1 MRQAPPADAPIA
13 SGRLERMLIAL
24 CHALA
29 LGAGAYALTPALWGV
44 DMPLWVCVPLAGL
57 AAAIGACTWQSV
69 GGQLRWDGQQWHWLA
84 TSAPAGPAQALANL
98 RVQIDLGSWVL
109 LRWRADKTA
118 RRHTWACLR
127 AGDAGPRWH
136 GMRVALVAWSRQ
148 AAKPQAATP
157 QAGRRA

>member
-1 MRQAPPADAPIA
+1 MRHAPPADVPIA

-29 LGAGAYALTPALWGV
+29 LGAGAYALTPALLGA
-44 DMPLWVCVPLAGL
+44 DMPLWLLLVVAGL
-57 AAAIGACTWQSV
+57 AAAIGTWAWQSV

-84 TSAPAGPAQALANL
+84 TSLTAGPTQALTNL
-98 RVQIDLGSWVL
+98 HVQIDLGSWVL
-109 LRWRADKTA
+109 LRWRADESA
-118 RRHTWACLR
+118 RRYTWACLH

-148 AAKPQAATP
+148 VAKPQAATP